1 MEQKSLL
8 LILHV
13 CKSIEGRKE
22 IDTILNKNGRYH
34 LYFLKSSKTE
44 FHCPSLFAQL
54 PKDKKNLKTII
65 LKESKNKR
73 RFCFQESA
81 LLSTKLN
88 SLYVTHMCMPMCACA
103 RQPTA
108 GFL

>member
-1 MEQKSLL
+1 MGIAINPLKNFFFQFMEQKSLL

-54 PKDKKNLKTII
+54 PKDKKI
-65 LKESKNKR
+65 
-73 RFCFQESA
+73 
-81 LLSTKLN
+81 
-88 SLYVTHMCMPMCACA
+88 
-103 RQPTA
+103 
-108 GFL
+108 